1 MEKGL
6 TEPRAIKG
14 RKKEKDCRDGRAFI
28 EKGERTNGETEKD
41 DTKMI
46 HDAGT
51 RADQYLCSFSFR
63 SRSFSGERPPL
74 YR

>member
-1 MEKGL
+1 MEKGFI
-6 TEPRAIKG
+6 EPRAIKG
-14 RKKEKDCRDGRAFI
+14 RKKEKDCRDGEAFI
-28 EKGERTNGETEKD
+28 EKGERTNGEKD